1 MHSPQK
7 VIGLAATS
15 RDDAPDGGSTSIRDL
30 RFDSESLDF
39 DAVYEEHFD
48 LVWRTLRR
56 YGVPEASIDDAIQDA
71 FLVVHARLASF
82 EGRSSLRTWMF
93 GVARRVAR
101 DHRPS
106 ARAEAMGSVT
116 LDALPDV
123 ASKSPLA
130 TLEAIERARLL
141 ESLLASLAP
150 EKREAFVL
158 VELEQMTILEV
169 GHALGVN
176 SNTISS
182 RVRAARQE
190 LEQALARREAHT
202 DWRQRCRT

>member
-1 MHSPQK
+1 LEP
-7 VIGLAATS
+7 A
-15 RDDAPDGGSTSIRDL
+15 
-30 RFDSESLDF
+30 DF
-39 DAVYEEHFD
+39 DAVYKEHFD
-48 LVWRTLRR
+48 FVWRTLRR

-82 EGRSSLRTWMF
+82 EGRSSVRTWMF
-93 GVARRVAR
+93 GIARRVAR

-106 ARAEAMGSVT
+106 ARAKADAQDADT
-116 LDALPDV
+116 LETLPDL

-141 ESLLASLAP
+141 ESLLAGLAP
-150 EKREAFVL
+150 NQREAFVL

-169 GHALGVN
+169 ARALGVN

-190 LEQALARREAHT
+190 LEQALNRMQAHST
-202 DWRQRCRT
+202 WRQRCAT